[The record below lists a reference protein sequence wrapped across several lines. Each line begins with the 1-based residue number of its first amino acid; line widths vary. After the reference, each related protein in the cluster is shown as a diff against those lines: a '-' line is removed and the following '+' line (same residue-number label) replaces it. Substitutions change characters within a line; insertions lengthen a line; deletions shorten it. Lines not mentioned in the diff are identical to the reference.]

1 MSITGAPPSIP
12 GARAVFG
19 HLFTFRKDPIGFL
32 SSAQKTYGDFVH
44 MKLAGRDVYLVSSP
58 ELISEILVTRAKEFK
73 KSRALQLAK
82 DLLGEGLLT
91 SEGEHHLKQRRMI
104 APAFHRKK
112 IMEYGRVMTE
122 EAMKFRLG
130 PHPGTMDLHE
140 EMMRLTLRIVGR
152 TLFDADVEGDA
163 KEVGEAMHS
172 ALSMFE
178 RVTNPFAAVL
188 RYVPT
193 PTTLRF
199 RAARRKLF
207 GIIDRIILEH
217 QREHHEDLVSMLL
230 AAVDEDDSS
239 RMSLKQVRYEA
250 LTLFLAGHETTAN
263 ALTWAFYL
271 LSRNPAARTRM
282 LAEVDSAAAGLTDD
296 QPLHPEDA
304 ARLPYTRNVFAESLR
319 LYPPAWVVGRSPLH
333 RVEIGGHGLEKNSI
347 VLMSQIVVQ
356 RDARWFQSPLEFKPE
371 RWETEDPSRPK
382 FAYFPFGGGPRTCIG
397 DQFAWME
404 GTLLLAEIS
413 RGFTFDPVL
422 DRAEAQPLITL
433 RPRSG
438 MPVRIHRRTQGS

>member
-1 MSITGAPPSIP
+1 MITPPSVP
-12 GARAVFG
+12 GARAIVG

-32 SSAQKTYGDFVH
+32 TQAQKNYGDFVH
-44 MKLAGRDVYLVSSP
+44 MRLAGKDVYLISAP
-58 ELISEILVTRAKEFK
+58 ELIHEVLVTRAREFK

-112 IMEYGRVMTE
+112 IMEYGAVMTE
-122 EAMKFRLG
+122 EAMRFRMRIRSG
-130 PHPGTMDLHE
+130 TTMDLHE
-140 EMMRLTLRIVGR
+140 EMMRLTLSIVAR

-163 KEVGEAMHS
+163 KDVGDAMHS
-172 ALSMFE
+172 ALSAFE
-178 RVTNPFAAVL
+178 RVTNPFAAIL

-193 PTTLRF
+193 PMTLRF

-207 GIIDRIILEH
+207 AIIDRII
-217 QREHHEDLVSMLL
+217 REHRTKDHGDLVSMML
-230 AAVDEDDSS
+230 AAVDEEDSS
-239 RMSLKQVRYEA
+239 RMSLEQVRYEA

-263 ALTWAFYL
+263 ALTWTFYL
-271 LSRNPAARTRM
+271 LARNPAERARM
-282 LAEVDSAAAGLTDD
+282 FLEVDALCADLPADKPIS
-296 QPLHPEDA
+296 PEDMG
-304 ARLPYTRNVFAESLR
+304 RLPYTRNVLAESLR
-319 LYPPAWVVGRSPLH
+319 LYPPAWVIGRSPLQD
-333 RVEIGGHGLEKNSI
+333 VNIAGHAIAKGSI

-356 RDARWFQSPLEFKPE
+356 RDARWFEDPLAFKPE
-371 RWETEDPSRPK
+371 RWETEAPDRPK

-413 RGFTFDPVL
+413 RSFTFDPVL
-422 DRAEAQPLITL
+422 DRAEPQALITL

-438 MPVRIHRRTQGS
+438 MPVRIHKR

>member
-1 MSITGAPPSIP
+1 MSSAASVPSVP
-12 GARAVFG
+12 GSRPVFG
-19 HLFTFRKDPIGFL
+19 HLFAFRKDPIGFL
-32 SSAQKTYGDFVH
+32 VSAQKTYGDFVH

-58 ELISEILVTRAKEFK
+58 DLISEILVSRAKEFK
-73 KSRALQLAK
+73 QSRALQLAK

-112 IMEYGRVMTE
+112 IMEYGQVMTQ
-122 EAMKFRLG
+122 EAMKFRLR

-140 EMMRLTLRIVGR
+140 EMMRLTLRIVAR

-163 KEVGEAMHS
+163 REVGEAMHS

-207 GIIDRIILEH
+207 AIIDRIILEH
-217 QREHHEDLVSMLL
+217 QGHDHGDLVSMLL
-230 AAVDEDDSS
+230 AAVDEEDSS

-271 LSRNPAARTRM
+271 LSRNPDARARM
-282 LAEVDSAAAGLTDD
+282 LAEIDAAASTVPED
-296 QPLHPEDA
+296 QPLAPEDA
-304 ARLPYTRNVFAESLR
+304 ARLPYTRNVFAEALR

-333 RVEIGGHGLEKNSI
+333 RVEIGGHTLEKKSI
-347 VLMSQIVVQ
+347 VLMSQFVVH
-356 RDARWFQSPLEFKPE
+356 RDARWFSDPLAFKPE

-422 DRAEAQPLITL
+422 DRADPQPLITL

-438 MPVRIHRRTQGS
+438 MPVKIHGRK